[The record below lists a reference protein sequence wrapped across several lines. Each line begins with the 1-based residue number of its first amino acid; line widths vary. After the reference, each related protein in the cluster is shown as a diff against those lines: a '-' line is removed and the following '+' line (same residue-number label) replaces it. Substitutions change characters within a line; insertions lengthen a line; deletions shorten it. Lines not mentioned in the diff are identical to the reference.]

1 MKNLETKHN
10 KDHKKIKNLSLI
22 DEDFFRMVEEILN
35 NKLA

>member
-1 MKNLETKHN
+1 MKNLETKHSKN
-10 KDHKKIKNLSLI
+10 HKNNQINLI